1 RPHLGDRPGASG
13 GRGGGARPDHRL
25 GAAAACRHRL
35 HHRVPPPDPVG
46 GVDPRRDRALR
57 PGPGRH
63 PADRRVRGVLADVGA
78 GAARRGRRRPG
89 GPRPRALLP
98 AGSDRPGA
106 LGGAAHRAAVPG
118 DRPAPRRHG
127 GADPDRHRRVVR
139 RHPRPGG
146 GDPARLGRRRSG
158 DHVRAGGGHGP
169 TGSGGEPG
177 FPGAGALPALLAPV
191 DPPGGAGM
199 RWADRSVALL
209 RWLLLTATLP
219 TLLVVIWW
227 YASRDSTHFLFR
239 PLSDIW
245 AAFRQTWLG
254 PRLVEDVLPSLSRL
268 GQGYAAS
275 LLLGVGLGVLIGLHR
290 TLRALVEPV
299 LEFLRA
305 IPPPA
310 LIPLIG
316 LFAGLGDTRR
326 VVIIIAGCVWPILLN
341 TVEGVRAVDEVLTD
355 TCRSYRIRGPRR
367 LYHLVLRSASPQIMT
382 GARQALA
389 IGIILMVISE
399 LQRT

>member
-1 RPHLGDRPGASG
+1 
-13 GRGGGARPDHRL
+13 
-25 GAAAACRHRL
+25 
-35 HHRVPPPDPVG
+35 
-46 GVDPRRDRALR
+46 
-57 PGPGRH
+57 
-63 PADRRVRGVLADVGA
+63 
-78 GAARRGRRRPG
+78 
-89 GPRPRALLP
+89 
-98 AGSDRPGA
+98 
-106 LGGAAHRAAVPG
+106 
-118 DRPAPRRHG
+118 
-127 GADPDRHRRVVR
+127 
-139 RHPRPGG
+139 
-146 GDPARLGRRRSG
+146 
-158 DHVRAGGGHGP
+158 
-169 TGSGGEPG
+169 
-177 FPGAGALPALLAPV
+177 
-191 DPPGGAGM
+191 M

-227 YASRDSTHFLFR
+227 YASWDSTHFLFR

-275 LLLGVGLGVLIGLHR
+275 LLLGVGIGVLIGLHR

-399 LQRT
+399 LQRTDRGIGYAVEEFQTSFRYAEMWSGVIMLGLLGVALSLLFRLADQRVLRWYHGVRATEKGGRQ